1 MTFEVKQIMTSQKL
15 KLRDFKFEDH
25 KPRDFFQRRFC
36 FTRASY
42 ASCSRI
48 LTKMKSLQT
57 SSKLRLASSVSSID
71 FKSSRFS
78 KRHIAFVVLFVF
90 LTTGGGFLLG
100 FFVKGNRSDDIDS
113 KCNSKG
119 PQTNGF
125 EPKNDN
131 IAEIFSQFE
140 QEVSAEQLRENL
152 RQAYRASCYKH
163 LVLFAANTTRNAQDH
178 FPLLFRHRF
187 TQIHST
193 LLQSSV
199 GLAIL
204 NLSSCKY

>member
-25 KPRDFFQRRFC
+25 KPRDFCQRRFC
-36 FTRASY
+36 FTRASF
-42 ASCSRI
+42 ASCSRV

-78 KRHIAFVVLFVF
+78 KRHIAYVVLFVF

-100 FFVKGNRSDDIDS
+100 FFVKGNRSDD
-113 KCNSKG
+113 KQTG

-125 EPKNDN
+125 ESQNDN
-131 IAEIFSQFE
+131 IAEIFSHFE
-140 QEVSAEQLRENL
+140 KEVSAEQLRENL
-152 RQAYRASCYKH
+152 RQAYRASFYKY
-163 LVLFAANTTRNAQDH
+163 LVFFAANTTRNAWDH
-178 FPLLFRHRF
+178 FPLLFRRKF

-193 LLQSSV
+193 LLKSSV